1 MLYVTLCKMLTHYY
15 IIPNCKYYSN
25 HDFTTSFGK
34 HTRAGLSFIHFN
46 ARSLSSN
53 FKLVADYLTDLKY
66 KFDIIAISETWLN
79 MHTQDDYELE
89 GYEVCHKVRNAKRG
103 GGVACYVKREH
114 TCKYIHHKSIVVDDL
129 LECVT
134 VEIMI
139 RGHKMS

>member
-1 MLYVTLCKMLTHYY
+1 
-15 IIPNCKYYSN
+15 
-25 HDFTTSFGK
+25 
-34 HTRAGLSFIHFN
+34 
-46 ARSLSSN
+46 
-53 FKLVADYLTDLKY
+53 
-66 KFDIIAISETWLN
+66 

-89 GYEVCHKVRNAKRG
+89 GYEVCHKVRNTKRG

-139 RGHKMS
+139 RGQKNVIISCLYMTSGSSANAFSQTLCDVYRSVFIENYFYMW